1 MEKYRYAGKKMK
13 IKKGVGII
21 TPGDKAEGLVFEVED
36 YWINI
41 SGKSWMD
48 SNGNPACMEYAF
60 RTACQE
66 LKVPTFSDN
75 VVYGKIDGFGHLFH
89 ECELEVID
97 DKENESDKLVSEK
110 ENNNISELD
119 KLREILNRNKI
130 KYTNKSIFS
139 QDDGIDFAYKNEEVS
154 AICHQYSYGGEEGLI
169 EILVAGLATGWLKAE
184 EVLDEI

>member
-1 MEKYRYAGKKMK
+1 MK

-21 TPGDKAEGLVFEVED
+21 TPGGKAEGLIFEVED

-41 SGKSWMD
+41 SGKSWMV

-66 LKVPTFSDN
+66 LEVPTFSDN
-75 VVYGKIDGFGHLFH
+75 VIYGKIDGFGHLFH
-89 ECELEVID
+89 ECELEIID
-97 DKENESDKLVSEK
+97 DKENESDKLVSEE

-130 KYTNKSIFS
+130 K
-139 QDDGIDFAYKNEEVS
+139 
-154 AICHQYSYGGEEGLI
+154 
-169 EILVAGLATGWLKAE
+169 
-184 EVLDEI
+184 